1 MNVALVFAGGS
12 GQRMKNSAKPKQFL
26 ELYGKPII
34 IYTLEVF
41 ERHPE
46 IDAVV
51 IPCIA
56 GWENYLQRLL
66 DKFGIKKVKKIL
78 TGGKDTQESKM
89 IALRYL
95 QTICKEDD
103 IVLLHDAVRPLVTEK
118 LITDNLAAVREY
130 GNGITCVPFTETA
143 IVSDDGKQ
151 IDRTIIRNT
160 MYVAKAPQS
169 FYFKDVLYAHE
180 KGENMPYTITIDTC
194 SLMTELECTGEIH
207 HQNGKCLCGISCQ
220 KVCQCCCAKAVR
232 YKLVCQM
239 GCLAFYIG
247 FHFLRFFDHLHDL
260 FKFAVTSDLADCDRQ
275 CALFHHSARIYGCAL
290 CFSDSRGFAGQ

>member
-46 IDAVV
+46 IDVVV

-66 DKFGIKKVKKIL
+66 DKFGIKTVKKIL

-194 SLMTELECTGEIH
+194 SLMTELG
-207 HQNGKCLCGISCQ
+207 
-220 KVCQCCCAKAVR
+220 V
-232 YKLVCQM
+232 KLHMVPCETTN
-239 GCLAFYIG
+239 IKITTPED
-247 FHFLRFFDHLHDL
+247 FFL
-260 FKFAVTSDLADCDRQ
+260 FKALVDLRENQ
-275 CALFHHSARIYGCAL
+275 EIFGL
-290 CFSDSRGFAGQ
+290 